1 MIVDCVSYLIGMDY
15 RTLRDELQAGSRL
28 PNPTYSTPEI
38 SHLIQTCWLADPM
51 ERPTFTKLKE
61 RLMQSGRSGFDKDK
75 DNTKCR
81 YLCILPDSSMY
92 KQYKMIQE
100 CNPLFKTNEDL
111 DTDDSLITIQ
121 QISSLSASP
130 CDSNL
135 YSKASTSSNT
145 AFTNLNSTSTYQNSV
160 LSYMIP
166 RDPNY
171 SFRKNEDRPLLGKTH
186 AVNEDDIIDEVFLYQ
201 LD

>member
-1 MIVDCVSYLIGMDY
+1 MDY

-51 ERPTFTKLKE
+51 ERPTFTKIKEILK
-61 RLMQSGRSGFDKDK
+61 QSGRCGFDRDT
-75 DNTKCR
+75 DNAKCR
-81 YLCILPDSSMY
+81 YLNIVPDSSMH

-100 CNPLFKTNEDL
+100 CNPLYNANDDL
-111 DTDDSLITIQ
+111 DTDDGLITIQ
-121 QISSLSASP
+121 QISSLSTSP

-145 AFTNLNSTSTYQNSV
+145 AITNLNSTSTYQNSV

-171 SFRKNEDRPLLGKTH
+171 TFRKNEDRPLLGKSL

>member
-1 MIVDCVSYLIGMDY
+1 MDY

-51 ERPTFTKLKE
+51 ERPTFTKIKEILK
-61 RLMQSGRSGFDKDK
+61 QSGRSGFDRDT
-75 DNTKCR
+75 DNAKCR
-81 YLCILPDSSMY
+81 YLNIVPDSSMH

-100 CNPLFKTNEDL
+100 CNPLYNTNDDL
-111 DTDDSLITIQ
+111 DTDDGLITIQ
-121 QISSLSASP
+121 QISSLSTSP

-145 AFTNLNSTSTYQNSV
+145 VVTNLNSTSTYQNSV

-171 SFRKNEDRPLLGKTH
+171 TFRKNEDRPLLGKSL